1 MSLKRSIKS
10 KSRSL
15 NLRQRDDNSLNSTEL
30 IMNEGDSDKN
40 YNNDDVEFNGPIEI
54 PFEREEND
62 FPDNIDGE
70 PIEIFEQN
78 ENELPENI
86 DEYESFE
93 NISDSDSENIFE
105 NSSLL
110 NSSFDGEFGP
120 YFSSST
126 SASIFA
132 WITKH
137 MICKQI

>member
-1 MSLKRSIKS
+1 MK
-10 KSRSL
+10 
-15 NLRQRDDNSLNSTEL
+15 
-30 IMNEGDSDKN
+30 
-40 YNNDDVEFNGPIEI
+40 
-54 PFEREEND
+54 
-62 FPDNIDGE
+62 
-70 PIEIFEQN
+70 
-78 ENELPENI
+78 LPENI

-93 NISDSDSENIFE
+93 NISNSDSENIFE
-105 NSSLL
+105 NSSLPTI